1 MKMTTACAQLAVKK
15 ARGPKPEFP
24 GLNEDAATLGVS
36 RYFLWQVLK
45 GHATSAPLLERY
57 RRLKESKAGVS

>member
-1 MKMTTACAQLAVKK
+1 MQMMTACAQVPVKK

-57 RRLKESKAGVS
+57 RSLKEAKACV